1 MAKENPSINDSKGI
15 QPQPTQT
22 PASPKTPGRSKP
34 SSTQHTSGSKPSTTH
49 RAEDDEETPKTF
61 DETQTTQTQQE
72 AEVTHITKRD

>member
-15 QPQPTQT
+15 PPQQPTQT
-22 PASPKTPGRSKP
+22 PTPKTRGP

-72 AEVTHITKRD
+72 AEVNTHK